1 MQSSLSSWRSRVAAL
16 IGCAQVALYTDDLER
31 AKADASSAREIARH
45 AGDHIRAAWSGAW
58 LASAF
63 ALGSAIPTARTA
75 ITEATQD
82 AVRSGYELAIVDNMI
97 VMTTLALADDDP
109 EAALRL
115 LPKVIEMLREQQRW
129 DDLGGRVRIAAGAEL
144 RRGFPERSAILLGAA
159 EHWTDHIDVEDVMLV
174 PELAGLRDQLSAR
187 LGAHAVDQAYEHG
200 ATLSVGDV
208 VSLIASP
215 ELPF

>member
-1 MQSSLSSWRSRVAAL
+1 M
-16 IGCAQVALYTDDLER
+16 YTDDLEQ

-58 LASAF
+58 LAFAF
-63 ALGSAIPTARTA
+63 ALGSAIAMARTA

-97 VMTTLALADDDP
+97 VVTTLALADDDP

-129 DDLGGRVRIAAGAEL
+129 DDLGGRVRDR
-144 RRGFPERSAILLGAA
+144 RRGRAQ
-159 EHWTDHIDVEDVMLV
+159 
-174 PELAGLRDQLSAR
+174 AGISRAVGNPAR
-187 LGAHAVDQAYEHG
+187 RGRALD
-200 ATLSVGDV
+200 
-208 VSLIASP
+208 
-215 ELPF
+215 